1 MSQNSHLM
9 KVWMSGS
16 FVDQRWGQV
25 SKQSKKAINL
35 ANISEWQ
42 ASAKE
47 CFHFFLHQS
56 VDRVLNFTSQA
67 EGQDSLKQDIMY
79 DFCQSPAPVDPG

>member
-56 VDRVLNFTSQA
+56 VDRVLNKGT
-67 EGQDSLKQDIMY
+67 L
-79 DFCQSPAPVDPG
+79 PVRQRGRIL